1 MNGFSANW
9 LALREPIDLA
19 ARNNVVEAAFCAAL
33 PSGPVRIQDLASGA
47 GSTVAALSRLL
58 GPQQEWHLCD
68 HDPALLDVALHRFEC
83 SENLDVKIRQI
94 DLSAELD
101 RLEFDDVD
109 GITTSAFLDL
119 VTENFLVALV
129 EAVTRSRKPFLA
141 SLTYDG
147 RAVCS
152 PEDSLDEDIRLAMN
166 AHQKTDKG
174 FGAALGPEA
183 AKVAEARFKA
193 AGYRVTSG
201 NSDWRADV
209 QAKAFQSE
217 LIAGWISA
225 GREMGVE
232 PAALDKWHKR
242 RRGEID
248 DGILVVTVGH
258 VDFAA
263 VPL

>member
-1 MNGFSANW
+1 MSGFSANW

-19 ARNNVVEAAFCAAL
+19 ARNTVVESAFCAAL
-33 PSGPVRIQDLASGA
+33 PSGQVRIQDLASGA
-47 GSTVAALSRLL
+47 GSTVAALSGLL
-58 GPQQEWHLCD
+58 GPRQEWHLCD
-68 HDPALLDVALHRFEC
+68 HDPALLGVAARRFES
-83 SENLDVKIRQI
+83 SESLDVKVRQI

-101 RLEFDDVD
+101 RLRFDDVD

-119 VTENFLVALV
+119 VTEDFLGALV
-129 EAVTRSRKPFLA
+129 EAVTRSGKPFLA

-174 FGAALGPEA
+174 FGAALGPDA
-183 AKVAEARFKA
+183 AMVAEMRFNA
-193 AGYRVTSG
+193 AGYRVVSG
-201 NSDWRADV
+201 KSDWRATV
-209 QAKAFQSE
+209 GAEAFQSE
-217 LIAGWISA
+217 LIAGWLSA
-225 GREMGVE
+225 GRVMGLE
-232 PAALDKWHKR
+232 TAALDKWHKR

-248 DGILVVTVGH
+248 DGILEITVGH

-263 VPL
+263 IPL